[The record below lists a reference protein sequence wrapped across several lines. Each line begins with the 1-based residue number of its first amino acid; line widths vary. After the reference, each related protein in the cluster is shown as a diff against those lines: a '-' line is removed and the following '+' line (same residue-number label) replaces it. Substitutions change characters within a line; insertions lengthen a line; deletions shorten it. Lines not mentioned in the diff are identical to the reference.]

1 MITQDGIHLGLA
13 ATPYHADTALGSGS
27 IKAIIESP
35 KLYRY
40 RADHP
45 IVASRTMDV
54 GSLIH
59 AILLEP
65 ETVGAAFVELDDG
78 QAMAW
83 HTGAFQEW
91 YRGAFEFT
99 GCQGMKIKE
108 AADGFRAHYEAQ
120 DRTIVRALDMETAR
134 NAVAA
139 IRADPLASILLT
151 GDTEVSAFW
160 TDDAG
165 VRMKARCDALPSG
178 GEVDLPRG
186 PTRLADIIVD
196 LKTTGR
202 KAHSSEY
209 TRHAIKR
216 MGYHV
221 QLGHY
226 RRVLREAGQARE
238 YAVMVVVEQA
248 PPHHVGVFYLD
259 DETLELGE
267 ALSRKAARDWATC
280 TEAGEWPGYGE
291 GITLIG
297 LDGDDLERGHEF
309 AKREIG
315 ISVGF

>member
-1 MITQDGIHLGLA
+1 MTPDGIHYGLDA
-13 ATPYHADTALGSGS
+13 NVYHADDAMGSTAVKTMLD
-27 IKAIIESP
+27 SP

-40 RADHP
+40 RADKP
-45 IVASRTMDV
+45 FVASRTMDV

-65 ETVGAAFVELDDG
+65 ETVGSAFVELDDG

-83 HTGAFQEW
+83 HTGDFQAW

-165 VRMKARCDALPSG
+165 VRMKARCDALPSV

-216 MGYHV
+216 MGYHI

-238 YAVMVVVEQA
+238 YAVMVVVEQT

-309 AKREIG
+309 ARREVLIDA
-315 ISVGF
+315 GF

>member
-1 MITQDGIHLGLA
+1 MTITDGIHYRLEA
-13 ATPYHADTALGSGS
+13 ATYHADQAMGSGS
-27 IKAIIESP
+27 VKAMLESP
-35 KLYRY
+35 RLYRY
-40 RADHP
+40 HADHP
-45 IVASRTMDV
+45 RAATRPMDV

-59 AILLEP
+59 AMLLEP
-65 ETVGAAFVELDDG
+65 ETVGKAFVELDDG
-78 QAMAW
+78 QSLAW

-91 YRGAFEFT
+91 YRGAFGFD
-99 GCQGMKIKE
+99 GCQGLKIKE

-120 DRTIVRALDMETAR
+120 DRTIVRASDMETAR

-139 IRADPLASILLT
+139 IRAEPLASMLLT

-165 VRMKARCDALPSG
+165 VRTKARCDALPSG

-186 PTRLADIIVD
+186 PTQLDDIIVD

-216 MGYHV
+216 MGYHI

-238 YAVMVVVEQA
+238 YAVMVVVEQT
-248 PPHHVGVFYLD
+248 PPHHVGVFYID

-309 AKREIG
+309 ARKEVLIDA
-315 ISVGF
+315 GF